1 MYMKKI
7 MLFLA
12 ISCSLQLMAVNLS
25 IQKTDN
31 TQRLQDITKIGK
43 LIFVE
48 NDLQLLDKAGKLLA
62 SEPITSIRKIIFVES
77 QAAALESVETEMLL
91 VYPNPTQA
99 TLFIKGI
106 DAQVIRVYDLNGRL
120 LLSEYGTQVNVS
132 ELSLGTYLLQ
142 IGTQVVRFIKN

>member
-106 DAQVIRVYDLNGRL
+106 DAQVIRVYDLNGKL

>member
-77 QAAALESVETEMLL
+77 QAAALESVDTEMLL

>member
-62 SEPITSIRKIIFVES
+62 SEPLTAILKIIFVES

>member
-1 MYMKKI
+1 MKKI

>member
-1 MYMKKI
+1 MKKI

-77 QAAALESVETEMLL
+77 QAAALESVDTEMLL

-99 TLFIKGI
+99 ALFIKGI

>member
-77 QAAALESVETEMLL
+77 QATALESVETEMLL

>member
-1 MYMKKI
+1 MKKI

-77 QAAALESVETEMLL
+77 QAAALESVNTEMLL

>member
-62 SEPITSIRKIIFVES
+62 SEPITSIRKISFVES
-77 QAAALESVETEMLL
+77 QAAALESVDTEMLL

>member
-1 MYMKKI
+1 MKKI

-120 LLSEYGTQVNVS
+120 LLSEYGTQVNVN

>member
-1 MYMKKI
+1 MKKI

-77 QAAALESVETEMLL
+77 QAAALESVDTEMLL

-120 LLSEYGTQVNVS
+120 LVSEYGTQVNVS

>member
-1 MYMKKI
+1 MKKI

-77 QAAALESVETEMLL
+77 QTAALESVDTEMLL

>member
-77 QAAALESVETEMLL
+77 QVAALESVDTEMLL

>member
-1 MYMKKI
+1 MKKI

-132 ELSLGTYLLQ
+132 ELSLGIYLLQ

>member
-132 ELSLGTYLLQ
+132 ELSLGIYLLQ

>member
-77 QAAALESVETEMLL
+77 QAAALESVDTEMLL
-91 VYPNPTQA
+91 VYPNPTQT

>member
-1 MYMKKI
+1 MHMKKI

-77 QAAALESVETEMLL
+77 QVAALESVETEMLL
-91 VYPNPTQA
+91 VYPNPTQV

-106 DAQVIRVYDLNGRL
+106 DAQVIRVYDLNGGL

>member
-1 MYMKKI
+1 MKKI

-77 QAAALESVETEMLL
+77 QAAALESVDTEMLL